1 MLRQLRTRLCPA
13 GRPAAY
19 VETSISAQGYDV
31 TRRRAEKGRHIK
43 FNSAWVGAMLYV
55 THVYDAWNLEGNL
68 RSTQA
73 IDVIKIA
80 SKWYP

>member
-31 TRRRAEKGRHIK
+31 TRRRATKADTS
-43 FNSAWVGAMLYV
+43 NSIQRGCVMLYV